1 MRVLLQERLAA
12 ALSGVLADAVQDFVL
27 RRTVKTADRVRGT
40 FVEAVE
46 EYRGR
51 GLCRLLWSAV
61 ERNALGI
68 PATDG
73 KAVVLQSECAVAPR
87 QDDVL
92 DFGDGACRIVEV
104 RQDPV
109 GAVWTV
115 QYRRV

>member
-1 MRVLLQERLAA
+1 MRVGIQNALAA
-12 ALSGVLADAVQDFVL
+12 ALSGTLADAVQAFTL
-27 RRTVKTADRVRGT
+27 RRTVKAADRVRGT
-40 FVEAVE
+40 FVQTTE

-51 GLCRLLWSAV
+51 GLCRLSWSAV
-61 ERNALGI
+61 ERNALAI

-73 KAVVLQSECAVAPR
+73 KAVILQSECPAAPR

-92 DFGDGACRIVEV
+92 DFGDGACRVIEV

-115 QYRRV
+115 QYRKV